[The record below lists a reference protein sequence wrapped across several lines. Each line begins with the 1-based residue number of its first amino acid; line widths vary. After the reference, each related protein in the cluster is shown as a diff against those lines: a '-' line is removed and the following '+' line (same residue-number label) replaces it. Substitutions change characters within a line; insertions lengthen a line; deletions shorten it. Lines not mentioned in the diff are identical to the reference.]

1 MAGLLSDS
9 TSIAQLIQTAT
20 APVFLLNGL
29 AILLTVF
36 AGRLARLVDRMRRA
50 ADLLREGMP
59 EPRADV
65 LRRELAFQRRR
76 MGVVNAAIALAALSA
91 FLTCCAVLTLFIGA
105 LSQAAASPVPV
116 VLFAV
121 AVATVIAALALFL
134 VEVYI
139 SGQALRA
146 EVADLLD

>member
-9 TSIAQLIQTAT
+9 ASIAQLIQTAT

-36 AGRLARLVDRMRRA
+36 TGRLARLVDRMRRA
-50 ADLLREGMP
+50 ADLLREGVD
-59 EPRADV
+59 ETRARV

-91 FLTCCAVLTLFIGA
+91 FLTCCAVLTLFVGA